1 MEQTVLN
8 DRYKI
13 QQKIGEGGMATVYMG
28 HDVRLNRRV
37 AIKILHSRYID
48 DEEFVARFQH
58 EAQAAANLNHINV
71 VRVYDV
77 GQDGPIHYIVMEY
90 VDGTNLKTIINRDAP
105 LKVGEAVTMAE
116 AIAHGLEAAHR
127 VGLVHRDIK
136 PQNIMVA
143 SDGTIRIADFGIAK
157 SHLSQTLTQ
166 SGIIG
171 TADYISPEQ
180 AQGKGATPRSDIY
193 SLGVTLYEMLTGR
206 LPFVGDGPLAVAMQH
221 VSAAPLPLRQ
231 INPLVPPH
239 IEALVLQSLSKDPLR
254 RPEGA
259 QAFAEL
265 LRSYRDMAG
274 QNTMVGTRAEGYP
287 SGAAGPVPPGA
298 SPGGSS
304 GRSITGTGTGRLSS
318 SSTGRMMPPKPRLA
332 RAPDHGGVGFFG
344 AILAIF
350 ILLLVGGGMVFL
362 VTSGIFTFQSTIA
375 GDDPEPKPT
384 RVLPLTLT
392 DETPIATE
400 VVAATPTPTF
410 TATPTPT
417 LTATPTPTETP
428 VPMVTVPDITGLTE
442 NVAQQ
447 TLQEVGLVPVRGD
460 VVYSDNVPEGAV
472 VEQFVPAYSEVEEGD
487 SVSYSVSQG
496 PEITVVEAPDL
507 AFRRL
512 ESARREA
519 EQLGLAVEVY
529 QEPSRE
535 VSEGFIIRQEPN
547 PSMRVESGDT
557 IRLYVSM
564 GDVVMMPDLR
574 GKFEEEAKRILA
586 ATDGLAW
593 SYSDQQGLDKL
604 GNEYYQLPEGMVVS
618 TIPDE
623 GSWVPRGT
631 VVTLGIRA
639 YEATP
644 TPEGEAEQEQHEG
657 GTGAEESSPPDND
670 ASQDGE
676 QPAPDATPD
685 ATPDASDEPPT
696 PPMPPPTMEPE
707 NGE

>member
-1 MEQTVLN
+1 
-8 DRYKI
+8 
-13 QQKIGEGGMATVYMG
+13 
-28 HDVRLNRRV
+28 
-37 AIKILHSRYID
+37 
-48 DEEFVARFQH
+48 
-58 EAQAAANLNHINV
+58 
-71 VRVYDV
+71 
-77 GQDGPIHYIVMEY
+77 
-90 VDGTNLKTIINRDAP
+90 
-105 LKVGEAVTMAE
+105 
-116 AIAHGLEAAHR
+116 
-127 VGLVHRDIK
+127 
-136 PQNIMVA
+136 
-143 SDGTIRIADFGIAK
+143 
-157 SHLSQTLTQ
+157 
-166 SGIIG
+166 
-171 TADYISPEQ
+171 
-180 AQGKGATPRSDIY
+180 
-193 SLGVTLYEMLTGR
+193 
-206 LPFVGDGPLAVAMQH
+206 
-221 VSAAPLPLRQ
+221 
-231 INPLVPPH
+231 
-239 IEALVLQSLSKDPLR
+239 
-254 RPEGA
+254 
-259 QAFAEL
+259 
-265 LRSYRDMAG
+265 
-274 QNTMVGTRAEGYP
+274 
-287 SGAAGPVPPGA
+287 
-298 SPGGSS
+298 
-304 GRSITGTGTGRLSS
+304 
-318 SSTGRMMPPKPRLA
+318 MMPPKPRLA